1 MNSLTIFDLPFSM
14 AMVIPFLGAGA
25 VAWAGYVFGQGISI
39 NFSLRSRTR
48 LDGFLGKAQTSKA
61 VPINVGSQEHKIRIA
76 FGTVNMDAAGNEQSY
91 LFMASIGVGIAMSVA
106 LMLIGLPFVTSLV
119 GLIAGRVFVN
129 GWVSRSWSRVRTEIE
144 GELPSLLLRL
154 SSVLQ
159 TTPNVP
165 SALEMVSETLKSNG
179 PLRVWAQETAARM
192 HKEGYGVIEE
202 IRADAAGISIS
213 LSIAAE
219 LIGRVWQTGGEG
231 YMKAF
236 EAAAENLES
245 VLNAR
250 VEARAKGGGAQG
262 TVNILTV
269 MTFGMIGFMLNS
281 DALAQASSSPLI
293 QIAYAVISFLIVYG
307 HSQVSDLI
315 ENVV

>member
-1 MNSLTIFDLPFSM
+1 MNSLTFFD
-14 AMVIPFLGAGA
+14 IPFAIVTVVPLLGAGA

-39 NFSLRSRTR
+39 DFRLRSKTR
-48 LDGFLGKAQTSKA
+48 LDGFLGKAQTGKA
-61 VPINVGSQEHKIRIA
+61 SPVHIGSQAHKIRIA

-91 LFMASIGVGIAMSVA
+91 LFMASVGVGIGMSIA
-106 LMLIGLPFVTSLV
+106 LMLIGLPFMTSLV

-129 GWVSRSWSRVRTEIE
+129 GWVSRSWSKVRTEME
-144 GELPSLLLRL
+144 NELPSLLLRL
-154 SSVLQ
+154 SSILQ

-179 PLRVWAQETAARM
+179 PLRAWTQETAARM

-202 IRADAAGISIS
+202 IRSDAAGISIS

-236 EAAAENLES
+236 EAAAENLEG

-250 VEARAKGGGAQG
+250 VEARAKGSGAQG

-281 DALAQASSSPLI
+281 SGLAQATASTLV
-293 QIAYAVISFLIVYG
+293 QIAYAVISLVIVYG
-307 HSQVSDLI
+307 HSQVSELI